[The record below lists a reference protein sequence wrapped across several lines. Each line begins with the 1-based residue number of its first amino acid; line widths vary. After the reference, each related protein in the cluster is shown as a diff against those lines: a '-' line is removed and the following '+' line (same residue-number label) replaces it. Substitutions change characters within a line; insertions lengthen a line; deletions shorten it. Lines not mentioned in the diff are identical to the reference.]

1 MNIDNTPMN
10 PGMKRTKY
18 HVPTPQEI
26 RHDLKEATVFSE
38 MDMGWGFHQLELDE
52 TSKNNAIF
60 QTHEGL
66 HRMERLYFGPSAA
79 SGIFHQEVRK
89 ALLGLRGV
97 LNIHDNLIVWGT
109 DHEDHFN
116 NLKNCLE
123 CCKENGIILKLSKS
137 SFGMNEI
144 DWFGRQFT
152 THGVSADPKKLQ
164 MIMEAGK
171 PKTTEDVRS
180 LLMAC
185 QYNAKFLFDHPE
197 TSQSYEEIT
206 KPLRHLLK
214 KDMKFF
220 WGHAQNDAYLT
231 LMSILTDPA
240 TLRPYDPAKK
250 THFVA
255 DSCEDGLQASIY
267 QEKEPNNWVPIDH
280 LSRAMSIPEQNYS
293 PIERESLA
301 QSWGMEQFR
310 YYLIGTDFTC
320 WTDHEPLPP
329 IYNNRQR
336 PTSKRLAKHRDNIQD
351 LSFTMKYLPGKDM
364 PCDFGSR
371 HPPPINHLTDSQK
384 EKAGID
390 VGNIIYVRKLI
401 FTNSPDAVTS
411 EHLKAA
417 AINDPDYQTTL
428 GLISKGKRLPT
439 GNIYSHVQKEMTVAD
454 NLLLKGD
461 KIIVPKGE
469 HFPGSGNIQKWIL
482 DAAHDG
488 HPGITAMKN
497 LLRSQIWF
505 PGMDT
510 KIEELLNECHDCQ
523 SSTKVYHRDPHTP
536 TTAPQKVW
544 EKLDVDH

>member
-1 MNIDNTPMN
+1 MKIHYQKAVSDLLAFLQSEGVITDVDPRKTYDDVTNIVITDKKSGDIRMNIDNTPMN

-38 MDMGWGFHQLELDE
+38 MDMGWGLHQLEIDD

-66 HRMERLYFGPSAA
+66 HRMARLYSGPSAA

-116 NLKNCLE
+116 NLKNGLE
-123 CCKENGIILKLSKS
+123 CCRENGIILKLNKS

-144 DWFGRQFT
+144 DWFGRKFT

-164 MIMEAGK
+164 MIIEAGK
-171 PKTTEDVRS
+171 HKTTEDVRS

-214 KDMKFF
+214 KDIKFS
-220 WGHAQNDAYLT
+220 WGLEQNDACKQNDTYLT
-231 LMSILTDPA
+231 LISILIDPA

-280 LSRAMSIPEQNYS
+280 LSRAMSIPEQ
-293 PIERESLA
+293 
-301 QSWGMEQFR
+301 
-310 YYLIGTDFTC
+310 
-320 WTDHEPLPP
+320 
-329 IYNNRQR
+329 
-336 PTSKRLAKHRDNIQD
+336 K
-351 LSFTMKYLPGKDM
+351 
-364 PCDFGSR
+364 
-371 HPPPINHLTDSQK
+371 
-384 EKAGID
+384 
-390 VGNIIYVRKLI
+390 
-401 FTNSPDAVTS
+401 
-411 EHLKAA
+411 
-417 AINDPDYQTTL
+417 
-428 GLISKGKRLPT
+428 
-439 GNIYSHVQKEMTVAD
+439 
-454 NLLLKGD
+454 
-461 KIIVPKGE
+461 
-469 HFPGSGNIQKWIL
+469 
-482 DAAHDG
+482 
-488 HPGITAMKN
+488 
-497 LLRSQIWF
+497 
-505 PGMDT
+505 
-510 KIEELLNECHDCQ
+510 
-523 SSTKVYHRDPHTP
+523 
-536 TTAPQKVW
+536 
-544 EKLDVDH
+544 